1 MSSKRD
7 YYDVLG
13 VPRGADADT
22 IKRAFR
28 RLAKQ
33 YHPDANKSPDAEAR
47 FKEINEAYE
56 VLSDDQKRATY
67 DRFGHAGPNPFPSG
81 AAGFGGIEDIFEQ
94 FFTGFSQNAAR
105 AARNAPQRG
114 ADLRVDLAI
123 SFEEAA
129 FGAEKPIEITRW
141 ETCSTCHGSG
151 AAPGTSPIRCS
162 MCQGSGQV
170 RRVQQSILGQ
180 FVNVTTCP
188 QCQGE
193 GEIVTT
199 PCPECRGQKR
209 VQRAKSLVVEVPA
222 GVDDGMQIRLANE
235 GEPGFRGGPPGHL
248 YVQLHV
254 KPHEFFRRTGEDVLL
269 ELRINMAQAALGDE
283 ITVPTLDGEEK
294 LSIPAGAQTGD
305 TIRMRNHGIPFLK
318 RQGRGDQI
326 VSLVVE
332 TPRKLTDEQRQ
343 LFRQLARTFDGGAQI
358 TPQQEKGF
366 FDKLKDAFGM

>member
-13 VPRGADADT
+13 VPRDADADT

-33 YHPDANKSPDAEAR
+33 YHPDANKATDAEAR

-67 DRFGHAGPNPFPSG
+67 DRFGHAGPNPFGSG
-81 AAGFGGIEDIFEQ
+81 AAGFGGFEDIFEQ
-94 FFTGFSQNAAR
+94 FFTGFGQSATRNV
-105 AARNAPQRG
+105 RNAPQRG
-114 ADLRVDLAI
+114 ADLRVDLEI
-123 SFEEAA
+123 TFQEAA
-129 FGAEKPIEITRW
+129 FGAEKPVDVPRW
-141 ETCSTCHGSG
+141 EICNTCKGSG
-151 AAPGTSPIRCS
+151 AAPGTTPVRCT

-209 VQRAKSLVVEVPA
+209 VQRVKNIVVEVPA
-222 GVDDGMQIRLANE
+222 GVDDGMQIRLAGE
-235 GEPGFRGGPPGHL
+235 GEPGAKGGPPGHL

-254 KPHEFFRRTGEDVLL
+254 EPHEFFRRAGDDVML
-269 ELRINMAQAALGDE
+269 ELKINVAQAALGDE
-283 ITVPTLDGEEK
+283 VTVPTLDGEEHVT
-294 LSIPAGAQTGD
+294 IPAGTQTGE
-305 TIRMRNHGIPFLK
+305 TIRLRNKGVPILK
-318 RQGRGDQI
+318 RTGRGDQVI
-326 VSLVVE
+326 NLVVE
-332 TPRKLTDEQRQ
+332 TPKRLTDEQRD
-343 LFRQLARTFDGGAQI
+343 LFQQLARTLNGKAQI

-366 FDKLKDAFGM
+366 FDKLRDALGV